1 MVDIRKKGQRAERE
15 LCAMFNEAFG
25 LDCVRNLMQTM
36 VGGDDLTSV
45 PHFSVECKNH
55 ETPSVGTWY
64 TQSAKS
70 ATRGSKI
77 PVVCWKVKRKGWK
90 ILIAAEH
97 IPPEIWVAIKN
108 PEKAGSRLYDNLV
121 WLNWEQFKTV
131 YNWYEAN

>member
-45 PHFSVECKNH
+45 PYFSVECKSH
-55 ETPSVGTWY
+55 EKSSVGTWY
-64 TQSAKS
+64 TQSAQS

-90 ILIAAEH
+90 VLIAVEH
-97 IPPEIWVAIKN
+97 IPPAVWEVIKN

-121 WLNWEQFKTV
+121 WLTWDQFKTV
-131 YNWYEAN
+131 YQWYEAN

>member
-1 MVDIRKKGQRAERE
+1 MVNIRTKGQRAERE

-55 ETPSVGTWY
+55 EKPAVATWY
-64 TQSAKS
+64 AQAHKS
-70 ATRGSKI
+70 SQRGSKI

-90 ILIAAEH
+90 ILIALEH
-97 IPPEIWVAIKN
+97 IPPGTLSGPQLEQAS
-108 PEKAGSRLYDNLV
+108 SRIYNNLV
-121 WLNWEQFKTV
+121 WLTWEQFKTV
-131 YNWYEAN
+131 YHWYEAN

>member
-1 MVDIRKKGQRAERE
+1 MVNIRTKGQRAERE

-25 LDCVRNLMQTM
+25 LDCVRNLMQTT

-45 PHFSVECKNH
+45 PYFSVECKNH
-55 ETPSVGTWY
+55 EKPAVATWY

-90 ILIAAEH
+90 ILIALEH
-97 IPPEIWVAIKN
+97 LPPGLLSVSLLEA
-108 PEKAGSRLYDNLV
+108 ASSRIYDNLV
-121 WLNWEQFKTV
+121 WLTWEQFKTV
-131 YNWYEAN
+131 YYWYEAN